1 MTKNAEEKPLKD
13 AYDASK
19 IQVLEGLEAV
29 RKRPAMYIGSTASQG
44 LHHLVYEAV
53 DNSIDEVLAG
63 ACKNIDVIIHPD
75 NSITVLD
82 DGRGI
87 PVDPHPKY
95 KHMSALEVVMTKL
108 HAGGKFD
115 HNAY

>member
-1 MTKNAEEKPLKD
+1 VATDVTEKPKKST
-13 AYDASK
+13 YDSSS

-29 RKRPAMYIGSTASQG
+29 RHRPAMYIGSTGPTG

-63 ACKNIDVIIHPD
+63 HAKAVDIVIHED

-87 PVDPHPKY
+87 P
-95 KHMSALEVVMTKL
+95 
-108 HAGGKFD
+108 GGTQTRRFRPQTERQVRPGNRDDGFPRRRKI
-115 HNAY
+115 